1 MQTNLFG
8 KDLFDKMN
16 SGGSSK
22 ISKGI
27 HTKIKLKDI
36 DVTDRYVDVWFE
48 DPANGATI
56 NKRLW
61 VPELDKV
68 QAREGKSVQETY
80 ELQIHENLYHLLDL
94 AKNMVGIETASN
106 IPISD
111 FKSTATAIRTLLM
124 PYSNSK
130 FLNLK
135 VITTMDGK
143 YPDISRYVGYLEPY
157 TEGQPSKLTFKPS
170 ELSRMAAS
178 GASSDASSKPDV
190 SDIV

>member
-22 ISKGI
+22 IPSGI
-27 HTKIKLKDI
+27 HSKIKLKDI
-36 DVTDRYVDVWFE
+36 EITDTYVDILFE

-61 VPELDKV
+61 IPDIAKTT
-68 QAREGKSVQETY
+68 AKEGMSVQETY
-80 ELQIHENLYHLLDL
+80 ELRIHEALYHLLDL
-94 AKNMVGIETASN
+94 AKNMVGVETASN

-111 FKSTATAIRTLLM
+111 LKSTATAIRTLLM
-124 PYSNSK
+124 PYTNTK
-130 FLNLK
+130 FVNLK
-135 VITTMDGK
+135 VIKTMDGK

-157 TEGQPSKLTFKPS
+157 VDGQAPKLTFKPS
-170 ELSRMAAS
+170 ELSRMHANS
-178 GASSDASSKPDV
+178 QSDASSKPDI
-190 SDIV
+190 SDVV